1 MSLAKIDLHLHLD
14 GSLNLMW
21 AYKKAIE
28 YKTIDENM
36 TFESFYNLMFGFGNN
51 DGTGYSAQGFEK
63 FDILCS
69 VLQTYDDLFEA
80 TYSLVKTLDEMG
92 LIYAEIRFASQQH
105 CKGGLSQLEALQAVI
120 EGANKAMEECDI
132 KVGIIN
138 CMMHKGTSAKFN
150 EKENLETI
158 EVTKK
163 MLGKGAVG
171 LDLAGFENNCDLNEY
186 AYLFEKAREYNIPYT
201 IHAAE
206 MGNGENILKALAMK
220 PNRIGHGINCIQK
233 PEYLKAVVDS
243 KIPLEICVTSNIKS
257 DMNYGRHPIRK
268 LIDAGAKI
276 TINSDNMIFARTDIL
291 NEHFQLKMLGISD
304 EQLKQFTI
312 NAINAAFI
320 DEETKREL
328 LKRVD

>member
-1 MSLAKIDLHLHLD
+1 MNYAKVELHLHLD

-21 AYKKAIE
+21 VFNKA
-28 YKTIDENM
+28 KHRNVIDQNM
-36 TFESFYNLMFGFGNN
+36 SFEDFYNVMFSRNVGH
-51 DGTGYSAQGFEK
+51 SAETIKK
-63 FDILCS
+63 FDLVCD
-69 VLQTYDDLFEA
+69 VLQLKEDIVEA
-80 TYSLVKTLDEMG
+80 TYNLVKHLDDLG

-120 EGANKAMEECDI
+120 EGANKAMNECNI

-138 CMMHKGTSAKFN
+138 CLMHKGDSANFN
-150 EKENLETI
+150 LKENLETI

-186 AYLFEKAREYNIPYT
+186 SSLFEKAREYNIPYT

-220 PNRIGHGINCIQK
+220 PNRIGHGINCIQDEK
-233 PEYLKAVVDS
+233 YLKAVVDS
-243 KIPLEICVTSNIKS
+243 QIPLEICVTSNIKS

-276 TINSDNMIFARTDIL
+276 TINSDNMIFARTDIS
-291 NEHFQLKMLGISD
+291 NEHFQLKMLGVSD

-312 NAINAAFI
+312 NAIDAAFI
-320 DEETKREL
+320 DEETKSEL

>member
-1 MSLAKIDLHLHLD
+1 MNYAKVELHLHLD

-21 AYKKAIE
+21 VYKKAIE
-28 YKTIDENM
+28 RKVLDANT
-36 TFESFYNLMFGFGNN
+36 TFEGFYNVMFSRNVGH
-51 DGTGYSAQGFEK
+51 SAETIKK
-63 FDILCS
+63 FDLVCD
-69 VLQTYDDLFEA
+69 VLQLKEDIVEA
-80 TYSLVKTLDEMG
+80 TYNLVKHLDDLG
-92 LIYAEIRFASQQH
+92 LIYGEIRFASQQH
-105 CKGGLSQLEALQAVI
+105 CKCGLSQLEALQAVI
-120 EGANKAMEECDI
+120 EGAKKAMEECDI

-138 CMMHKGTSAKFN
+138 CLMHKGDSASFN
-150 EKENLETI
+150 MKENLETI
-158 EVTKK
+158 EVTKQ

-186 AYLFEKAREYNIPYT
+186 ACLFEKAREYNIPYT

-206 MGNGENILKALAMK
+206 MGNGGNILKALAMK
-220 PNRIGHGINCIQK
+220 PNRIGHGINCIQDEK
-233 PEYLKAVVDS
+233 YLRAVVDS
-243 KIPLEICVTSNIKS
+243 QIPLEVCVTSNIKS

-268 LIDAGAKI
+268 LIEAGAKL
-276 TINSDNMIFARTDIL
+276 TVNSDNMIFARTNIL
-291 NEHFQLKMLGISD
+291 NEHFQLKMLGVSD